1 MAQRELM
8 EKEENVME
16 AMDAGF
22 VLYVNQLK
30 VKLFKVTCSVFFV
43 WFYSYLITG
52 LQNNILRYQETGKSS
67 LANLKKVWFARW
79 RISKADLYG

>member
-67 LANLKKVWFARW
+67 LANLKKV
-79 RISKADLYG
+79 